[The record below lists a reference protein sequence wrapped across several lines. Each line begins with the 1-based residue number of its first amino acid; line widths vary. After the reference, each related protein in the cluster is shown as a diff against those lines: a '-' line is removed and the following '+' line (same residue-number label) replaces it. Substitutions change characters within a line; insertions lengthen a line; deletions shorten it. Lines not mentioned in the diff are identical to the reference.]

1 MKTARL
7 LLTAVLAAAS
17 CAFAAEEPAPKSK
30 AREALKAR
38 AAEEAKKQ
46 PLKADKD
53 KAEKE
58 PEKPVAQKDPA
69 PKEAPT
75 VLPQVEVRRDRITV
89 LDREIALLE
98 KEIAREKK
106 HTKQSEADK
115 ALNDPKLA
123 KKLSILGGESSSH
136 RAAIAAERVGLME
149 AERDLLEAMKF
160 SKTKEEKAALQK
172 EVDGLRGLRRDL
184 EKSLR

>member
-1 MKTARL
+1 MKTVRL
-7 LLTAVLAAAS
+7 FTAVLLVAS
-17 CAFAAEEPAPKSK
+17 GAFAAEEPAPKSRAK
-30 AREALKAR
+30 ELLKAR
-38 AAEEAKKQ
+38 AAEEAKK
-46 PLKADKD
+46 PPTKTDKD
-53 KAEKE
+53 KTEKE
-58 PEKPVAQKDPA
+58 PEKSGVEKEPT

-106 HTKQSEADK
+106 HTKQSETDK
-115 ALNDPKLA
+115 ALNDPKVA

-136 RAAIAAERVGLME
+136 RAVVAAERVSLME

-172 EVDGLRGLRRDL
+172 DVDELRGLRRDL